1 MIINISGEQV
11 AEIKWSNGDCMG
23 DTDLHNAIST
33 LINYKLS
40 YKNATH
46 YSGKLT
52 NLIGTTI
59 DKQIQLE
66 EDMVENYK

>member
-11 AEIKWSNGDCMG
+11 AEIKWNNRACMG
-23 DTDLHNAIST
+23 DTDLHNAICA

-40 YKNATH
+40 YKNSTH

-52 NLIGTTI
+52 NLIATTI
-59 DKQIQLE
+59 DKQLE
-66 EDMVENYK
+66 IEDDMVENYK